1 MRRGSS
7 LLELLL
13 ALVIAG
19 ILLGIALPKFS
30 LFRDQLAVGDEA
42 GRIAAAHRRAR
53 ITAILESQ
61 PVVLIITPDSLR
73 ITVTADSGTGWTEPG
88 PSAHGV
94 ALTGGSRQ
102 LTFSPEGITTGVANA
117 TFRLTRGAASRTVVV
132 SRLGRLRVF

>member
-13 ALVIAG
+13 ALAIAG
-19 ILLGIALPKFS
+19 LLLGIALPQFG
-30 LFRDQLAVGDEA
+30 LFRDRLAVTEEA

-53 ITAILESQ
+53 ITAILYSR
-61 PVVLIITPDSLR
+61 PVTLTIDPDSLS
-73 ITVTADSGTGWTEPG
+73 IAVDADSGISWSTPG

-94 ALTGGSRQ
+94 TLAGGSRPI
-102 LTFSPEGITTGVANA
+102 TFSPIGITTGVSNA